1 MSRRL
6 PALVFSLL
14 LPLPLFA
21 ADWPQF
27 RGPNRDGVAPE
38 NGLLTRWPEG
48 GPPVVWRAK
57 GGKGYSG
64 IVVSEGRVYTQWA
77 EGEGEK
83 GNEYAVAL
91 DAATGKELW
100 RVRTDSVYADP
111 SGNGD
116 GPRATPAVDGD
127 RLFVMSGRGK
137 LHALDKKT
145 GKLLWQ
151 HDLAALGGSV
161 GAGGEGSFCSS
172 PLVEGDRV
180 FVEIGADKARRSKSS
195 FAAFDKATG
204 KILWTVENDPAG
216 FSAPQA
222 VTLAGVRQIL
232 FFSGSGLVALSPENG
247 RVLWRHPWKTQ
258 YDVNAVLPVVLPG
271 DRIFVS
277 SGYDVGNALIRIT
290 KSEKGFT
297 VRELWKNRNMSSLFS
312 SFILHD
318 GYLYGFHKRIFK
330 CVDPNT
336 SEEKWKDDSFNVG
349 SILLAGPHLV
359 VLNEEGELGL
369 VEATP
374 TAFNTIVRAKV
385 LSGRTIT
392 SPALADGRLY
402 ARNNTD
408 EIVCLKLSDSTS
420 GGTSR

>member
-6 PALVFSLL
+6 SALVLSLL
-14 LPLPLFA
+14 LPLPLLA

-27 RGPNRDGVAPE
+27 RGPNRNGVAPE
-38 NGLLTRWPEG
+38 TRLLTSWPEG

-64 IVVSEGRVYTQWA
+64 IAVSEGRAYTQWA

-83 GNEYAVAL
+83 GSEYAVAL

-100 RVRTDSVYADP
+100 RVRTDSMYRDP

-127 RLFVMSGRGK
+127 RLFVMTGRGK
-137 LHALDKKT
+137 LHALDTKT
-145 GKLLWQ
+145 GKILWH

-172 PLVEGDRV
+172 PLVLGERV
-180 FVEIGADKARRSKSS
+180 FVEIGAGKERRGNRS

-204 KILWTVENDPAG
+204 KILWTAENDPAG

-222 VTLAGVRQIL
+222 VTLAGVPQIL
-232 FFSGSGLVALSPENG
+232 FFSGSGLVALAPENG
-247 RVLWRHPWKTQ
+247 RVYWRYPWKTQ
-258 YDVNAVLPVVLPG
+258 LDVNAVLPVILPG

-277 SGYDVGNALIRIT
+277 SGYDVGNALVQVTR
-290 KSEKGFT
+290 SGKGFT
-297 VRELWKNRNMSSLFS
+297 AREVWKGRNMSSLFS
-312 SFILHD
+312 SFVLHD
-318 GYLYGFHKRIFK
+318 GHLYGFHKRIFK

-336 SEEKWKDDSFNVG
+336 GEEKWKDDSFNVG
-349 SILLAGPHLV
+349 SLLLAGGNLV
-359 VLNEEGELGL
+359 VLNETGELGL

-374 TAFNTIVRAKV
+374 AAFKPIVRARV

-408 EIVCLKLSDSTS
+408 EIVCLKLSDSIS
-420 GGTSR
+420 GGASQ

>member
-6 PALVFSLL
+6 AFLVTLLL
-14 LPLPLFA
+14 LPLSLFA

-27 RGPNRDGVAPE
+27 RGPNRDGVSPE
-38 NGLLTRWPEG
+38 TRLLTRWPES
-48 GPPVVWRAK
+48 GPPVAWRVQ

-91 DAATGKELW
+91 DAATGKEAW
-100 RVRTDSVYADP
+100 RFRTDSVFVDP

-127 RLFVMSGRGK
+127 RLFVMSGRGT

-151 HDLAALGGSV
+151 HDLAALAGSV

-172 PLVEGDRV
+172 PLIEGDRV
-180 FVEIGADKARRSKSS
+180 FVEIGAGKTRRGNSS

-216 FSAPQA
+216 FSSPQA

-247 RVLWRHPWKTQ
+247 RVYWRHPWKTQ

-271 DRIFVS
+271 DRIFLS
-277 SGYDVGNALIRIT
+277 SGYDVGNAVIQIV
-290 KSEKGFT
+290 KSGKGFK
-297 VRELWKNRNMSSLFS
+297 VREVLKGRNMSSLFS

-336 SEEKWKDDSFNVG
+336 GEEKWKDDSFNVG
-349 SILLAGPHLV
+349 LLLLAGTHLI
-359 VLNEEGELGL
+359 VLNEAGELGL

-374 TAFNTIVRAKV
+374 AAFKPIVRAKV
-385 LSGRTIT
+385 LSGRTINA
-392 SPALADGRLY
+392 PALADGRLY
-402 ARNNTD
+402 VRNNTD
-408 EIVCLKLSDSTS
+408 EIVCLKLSDSIS
-420 GGTSR
+420 GG

>member
-6 PALVFSLL
+6 SVLVVSLL
-14 LPLPLFA
+14 LPLPLA
-21 ADWPQF
+21 AGDWPQF
-27 RGPNRDGVAPE
+27 RGPNRDGVSSE
-38 NGLLTRWPEG
+38 TRLLTRWPES

-64 IVVSEGRVYTQWA
+64 IVVSQGRVYTQWA

-91 DAATGKELW
+91 DAETGKELW
-100 RVRTDSVYADP
+100 RARTDSVYVDP

-116 GPRATPAVDGD
+116 GPRATPTVDGD

-151 HDLAALGGSV
+151 HDLAAMAGSV

-172 PLVEGDRV
+172 PLVDGDRV
-180 FVEIGADKARRSKSS
+180 FVEIGADKARRSNSS

-232 FFSGSGLVALSPENG
+232 FFSGSGLVALSPDDG
-247 RVLWRHPWKTQ
+247 RVYWRHPWKTD

-271 DRIFVS
+271 DRVFVS
-277 SGYDVGNALIRIT
+277 SGYDVGNALLQIART
-290 KSEKGFT
+290 DKGFT
-297 VRELWKNRNMSSLFS
+297 VREVWKNRNLSSLFS

-318 GYLYGFHKRIFK
+318 GHLYGFHKRIFK
-330 CVDPNT
+330 CLDPQT
-336 SEEKWKDDSFNVG
+336 GEEKWKDDSLNIGNLV
-349 SILLAGPHLV
+349 LAGTHLI
-359 VLNEEGELGL
+359 VLNETGDLGL

-374 TAFNTIVRAKV
+374 AAFKPVARAKV

-392 SPALADGRLY
+392 VPALADGRLY

-408 EIVCLKLSDSTS
+408 EIVCLKLSDTTS
-420 GGTSR
+420 GGSSR

>member
-1 MSRRL
+1 MSRFSV
-6 PALVFSLL
+6 LVFSLL
-14 LPLPLFA
+14 LPVSLFA
-21 ADWPQF
+21 DDWPQF
-27 RGPNRDGVAPE
+27 RGPNRDGVSPE
-38 NGLLTRWPEG
+38 TRLLTRWPEG

-57 GGKGYSG
+57 GGMGYSG
-64 IVVSEGRVYTQWA
+64 IVVSDGRAYTQWA

-100 RVRTDSVYADP
+100 RVRTDSGYVDP
-111 SGNGD
+111 AGNGN

-127 RLFVMSGRGK
+127 RLFVMTGRGK

-145 GKLLWQ
+145 GQVLWH

-172 PLVEGDRV
+172 PLIEGDRV
-180 FVEIGADKARRSKSS
+180 FVEIGANKARRGNRS
-195 FAAFDKATG
+195 FAALDKATG

-232 FFSGSGLVALSPENG
+232 FFSGSGLVALAPEDG
-247 RVLWRHPWKTQ
+247 RVYWRYPWKTQ
-258 YDVNAVLPVVLPG
+258 LDTNAVLPVVLPG
-271 DRIFVS
+271 DRVFVS
-277 SGYDVGNALIRIT
+277 SGYDVGNALVQVAR
-290 KSEKGFT
+290 SGKGFT
-297 VRELWKNRNMSSLFS
+297 AREVWKGRSMSSLFS
-312 SFILHD
+312 SFVLH
-318 GYLYGFHKRIFK
+318 GGHLYGFHKRIFK
-330 CVDPNT
+330 CVDPST
-336 SEEKWKDDSFNVG
+336 GEEKWKDDSWNVG
-349 SILLAGPHLV
+349 SLLLAGGNLI
-359 VLNEEGELGL
+359 VLNEAGELGV

-374 TAFNTIVRAKV
+374 AAFKPIVRAKV

-402 ARNNTD
+402 VRNNTD
-408 EIVCLKLSDSTS
+408 EIVCLNLSDSVS
-420 GGTSR
+420 GGASR

>member
-6 PALVFSLL
+6 PVLVFSLL
-14 LPLPLFA
+14 FSLPLLA
-21 ADWPQF
+21 GDWPQF
-27 RGPNRDGVAPE
+27 RGPNRDGVSPE
-38 NGLLTRWPEG
+38 TGLLTRWPES
-48 GPPVVWRAK
+48 GPPVVWKAK

-64 IVVSEGRVYTQWA
+64 IAVSEGRVYTQWA

-83 GNEYAVAL
+83 GNEYVVAL
-91 DAATGKELW
+91 DAATGKEAW
-100 RVRTDSVYADP
+100 RFRSDSVYVDP

-116 GPRATPAVDGD
+116 GPRATPTVDGN

-151 HDLAALGGSV
+151 HDLAAMAGSV

-180 FVEIGADKARRSKSS
+180 FVEIGADKMRRSNSS

-232 FFSGSGLVALSPENG
+232 FFSGSGLAALSPEDG
-247 RVLWRHPWKTQ
+247 RVYWRHPWKTG

-271 DRIFVS
+271 DRVFLS
-277 SGYDVGNALIRIT
+277 SGYDVGNALLQIAR
-290 KSEKGFT
+290 SGEGFT
-297 VRELWKNRNMSSLFS
+297 VREVWKNRNLSSLFS

-330 CVDPNT
+330 CLDPNT
-336 SEEKWKDDSFNVG
+336 GEEKWKDDSFNIG
-349 SILLAGPHLV
+349 SLVLAGGRLI
-359 VLNEEGELGL
+359 VLNETGELGL

-374 TAFNTIVRAKV
+374 AAFKPLVRAKV

-392 SPALADGRLY
+392 VPALADGRLY
-402 ARNNTD
+402 LRNNTD
-408 EIVCLKLSDSTS
+408 EIVCLKITE
-420 GGTSR
+420 GA